1 MLMEKNE
8 KEGTV
13 RQLYR
18 RLVGRER
25 MTALLDTAQ
34 PMAERAE
41 LARLRDYLRQWAAYE
56 RGYAE
61 NLGIGSAEPLA
72 RQPTSAGCA
81 TDYLERADRWAMQVI
96 EAAMDDLSV
105 LPNGLK
111 MRAALRL
118 RYLCEG
124 LERAAGVPLRVYRM
138 HRLAGLSIEQV
149 DRLADQAEEAMIP
162 GVRRRGLPL

>member
-1 MLMEKNE
+1 MEKNE

-18 RLVGRER
+18 RLVGR
-25 MTALLDTAQ
+25 
-34 PMAERAE
+34 
-41 LARLRDYLRQWAAYE
+41 E